1 MTSIDQYSSA
11 CNDCANRWTS
21 FVGVSTNTFGMTT
34 AEAEAL
40 VPAICLA
47 IWLSEQRT
55 EIEEEARE
63 EELSRLSTEV
73 PYQHRLL

>member
-1 MTSIDQYSSA
+1 MDIPKRAEHAPID
-11 CNDCANRWTS
+11 
-21 FVGVSTNTFGMTT
+21 G
-34 AEAEAL
+34 AEAL
-40 VPAICLA
+40 VPAIRLA
-47 IWLSEQRT
+47 IWHWEQRT